1 MNEFFKNSIF
11 FGVFISIL
19 SYITGTLLKKR
30 FKSAIFNPLLI
41 AIVLTTLVL
50 IILKIDYSTY
60 YNSAKYISFLLTPAT
75 VCLAVPLYEQ
85 LALLK
90 KNLVAVTIGIT
101 TGVLTSLSSVLLL
114 SYLFSLDHNSYVTL
128 LPKSITTAI
137 GIGISDELGGYIS
150 LTVAVII
157 ITGIVGNITAEGVLK
172 LFKITDPIAKG
183 VAIGTSSHA
192 LGTTKAMEIG
202 EVEGAMSSLSIVVSG
217 ILTVIAAPLFA
228 NLF

>member
-1 MNEFFKNSIF
+1 MSEFFTSSVF
-11 FGVFISIL
+11 FGVFISLL
-19 SYITGTLLKKR
+19 SYIIGTALKKR
-30 FKSAIFNPLLI
+30 FKLSIFNPLLV

-50 IILKIDYSTY
+50 IVLHIDYQAY
-60 YNSAKYISFLLTPAT
+60 YDGAKYINFLLTPAT

-90 KNLVAVTIGIT
+90 KNFVAVIVGIA
-101 TGVLTSLSSVLLL
+101 TGVCVSLSSVLLL
-114 SYLFSLDHNSYVTL
+114 SYLFSLDHDKYVTL

-137 GIGISDELGGYIS
+137 GISISDELGGYIS

-157 ITGIVGNITAEGVLK
+157 ITGIVGNVCAEGICR

-192 LGTTKAMEIG
+192 LGTTKAIEMGEI
-202 EVEGAMSSLSIVVSG
+202 EGAMSSLSIVVSG
-217 ILTVIAAPLFA
+217 ILTVIIAPIFA
-228 NLF
+228 SWL